1 MGISKKT
8 KEPLARRSSAA
19 KPFKITYATLGM
31 PNPRLHDE
39 FDRALDRVKARL
51 GKTHP
56 MFIGGASV
64 TAEETFKDRSPINTD
79 WLLGKFQK
87 GTARHAGEAVAA
99 ARKAFRNWGEKSWMD
114 RIKVLR
120 RVAGLMEK
128 RIYEL
133 SALTSLEVGKNRLE
147 AIGDVQESIDL
158 IHYYCNQMEV
168 NQGYCR
174 ILAKE
179 SANISNSSV
188 LRPHG
193 VWVVISPFNFPAALS
208 AGPSSAALIAGNTV
222 VLKPA
227 TDTPYTVL
235 EVVRCFLD
243 AGLPDGVLNF
253 VTGPGS
259 NLGNAL
265 ISDPQ
270 VDGITFTG
278 SYDVGM
284 HIFRSFAEGRFPR
297 PCIAEMGG
305 KNPTIISRKADLD
318 LAAAGVMR
326 SAFGLQGQKCSACS
340 RIYVEQPVKEAFI
353 EKFLKLTQSIII
365 GNPLKRDVWL
375 GPVINKKAYA
385 DYMAFCKELR
395 EAGRILHG
403 GEYLTDEDFGK
414 GFFCTPT
421 IVDHLPLDHPLW
433 KKEMF
438 LPIVTVAGV
447 EKLEDAMRQANA
459 GDYGLTAGFFS
470 SSPKEIEWFLNNTQ
484 AGVTY
489 VNRQAGATTG
499 AWPGYQAFGGW
510 KGSSSTGKAGGSLYY
525 LPQFMREQSRTV
537 VSEGDLL

>member
-1 MGISKKT
+1 MRASKTAK
-8 KEPLARRSSAA
+8 KPVARRSSPS
-19 KPFKITYATLGM
+19 KPPKITYATLGM

-39 FDRALDRVKARL
+39 FDQALDQVKARL
-51 GKTHP
+51 GKAHP
-56 MFIGGASV
+56 MLIEGASV
-64 TAEETFKDRSPINTD
+64 MAEETFEDYSPINTD

-87 GTARHAGEAVAA
+87 GIARHARDAVAA
-99 ARKAFRNWGEKSWMD
+99 ARKAFRIWGGKSWMD

-120 RVAGLMEK
+120 RAAGLMEK

-147 AIGDVQESIDL
+147 AIGDIQESIDL
-158 IHYYCNQMEV
+158 IYFYCNQMES
-168 NQGYCR
+168 NQGYSR

-188 LRPHG
+188 LRPHE
-193 VWVVISPFNFPAALS
+193 VWVVISPFNFPSALS
-208 AGPSSAALIAGNTV
+208 AGPSSAAMIAGNTV

-243 AGLPDGVLNF
+243 AGLPTGVLNF
-253 VTGPGS
+253 VTGPGDT
-259 NLGNAL
+259 LGKAL
-265 ISDPQ
+265 ISDPE

-284 HIFRSFAEGRFPR
+284 QILRTFAGGRYPR

-305 KNPTIISRKADLD
+305 KNSTIISRKADLD
-318 LAAAGVMR
+318 LAAMGVMR

-340 RIYVEQPVKEAFI
+340 RVYIEHPVKEAFI

-385 DYMAFCKELR
+385 DYMAFCRELR

-403 GEYLTDEDFGK
+403 GEYLTDGDFGK
-414 GFFCTPT
+414 GFFCAPT
-421 IVDHLPLDHPLW
+421 IVDQLPLDHPLW

-438 LPIVTVAGV
+438 LPIVTVAGA
-447 EKLEDAMRQANA
+447 ENLEEAMRQANA

-470 SSPKEIEWFLNNTQ
+470 SSPKEIEWFLNHIQ

-510 KGSSSTGKAGGSLYY
+510 KGSGSTGKAGGSLYY
-525 LPQFMREQSRTV
+525 VPQFLREQSRTV
-537 VSEGDLL
+537 VS

>member
-1 MGISKKT
+1 MRAPKKA
-8 KEPLARRSSAA
+8 KKPVAKRSSAA
-19 KPFKITYATLGM
+19 RPLKITYATLGM
-31 PNPRLHDE
+31 PNPKMHDE

-51 GKTHP
+51 GKMHP
-56 MFIGGASV
+56 MIIEGASV
-64 TAEETFKDRSPINTD
+64 MAEETFEDYSPIHTD

-87 GTARHAGEAVAA
+87 GTARHAREAVATA
-99 ARKAFRNWGEKSWMD
+99 KKAFRNWSGKPWTD
-114 RIKVLR
+114 RVKILR
-120 RVAGLMEK
+120 RAAGLMEK
-128 RIYEL
+128 RILEL
-133 SALTSLEVGKNRLE
+133 SALTGLEVGKSRLE

-158 IHYYCNQMEV
+158 IHYYCHQMES
-168 NQGYCR
+168 NQGYSR
-174 ILAKE
+174 ALARE
-179 SANISNSSV
+179 SANIVNRSV

-193 VWVVISPFNFPAALS
+193 AWVVISPFNFPSALS
-208 AGPSSAALIAGNTV
+208 AGPSSAAMIAGNTV

-259 NLGNAL
+259 TLGKAL
-265 ISDPQ
+265 ISDPE

-284 HIFRSFAEGRFPR
+284 EIFRTFAEGRYPR

-318 LAAAGVMR
+318 LAAMGVMR

-340 RIYVEQPVKEAFI
+340 RVYIEHPAKEAFI
-353 EKFLKLTQSIII
+353 GKLLKLTQDIRV
-365 GNPLKRDVWL
+365 GNPLKREVWL
-375 GPVINKKAYA
+375 GPVINKKAYT
-385 DYMAFCKELR
+385 DYMAFCRELQ

-403 GEYLTDEDFGK
+403 GEYVTEGDLGK
-414 GFFCTPT
+414 GYFCKPT
-421 IVDHLPLDHPLW
+421 IVDRLPLDHPLW

-438 LPIVTVAGV
+438 LPIVIVAGV
-447 EKLEDAMRQANA
+447 ENLAEAMSQANA
-459 GDYGLTAGFFS
+459 ADYGLTAGFFS
-470 SSPKEIEWFLNNTQ
+470 SSSKEIEWFLNNIQ

-510 KGSSSTGKAGGSLYY
+510 KGSGSTGKAGGSLYY

-537 VSEGDLL
+537 IS

>member
-1 MGISKKT
+1 MVK
-8 KEPLARRSSAA
+8 RSSTA
-19 KPFKITYATLGM
+19 KLPKITYATLGM
-31 PNPRLHDE
+31 PTPRLHDA
-39 FDRALDRVKARL
+39 FDQALDQVKARL

-56 MFIGGASV
+56 MLIEGASV
-64 TAEETFKDRSPINTD
+64 MAEETFEDYSPINTD
-79 WLLGKFQK
+79 WLLGRFQK
-87 GTARHAGEAVAA
+87 GTARHAREAVAA
-99 ARKAFRNWGEKSWMD
+99 ARKAFPIWGGKSWMD

-120 RVAGLMEK
+120 RAVGLMEK

-133 SALTSLEVGKNRLE
+133 GALTSLEVGKNRLE
-147 AIGDVQESIDL
+147 AIGDIQESIDL
-158 IHYYCNQMEV
+158 IYYYCNQMEA
-168 NQGYCR
+168 NQGYWR
-174 ILAKE
+174 VLARE
-179 SANISNSSV
+179 SANIANSSV

-193 VWVVISPFNFPAALS
+193 VWVVVSPFNFPSALS
-208 AGPSSAALIAGNTV
+208 AGPSSAAMVAGNTV

-253 VTGPGS
+253 ITGPG
-259 NLGNAL
+259 NTVGNAL
-265 ISDPQ
+265 IADPG

-284 HIFRSFAEGRFPR
+284 HILRSFAAGRYPR

-340 RIYVEQPVKEAFI
+340 RVYIEHPVKEAFI
-353 EKFLKLTQSIII
+353 EKLLKLTKAIVI
-365 GNPLKRDVWL
+365 GNPLKREVWL

-385 DYMAFCKELR
+385 DYMAFCMELR
-395 EAGRILHG
+395 GAGRIVQG
-403 GEYLTDEDFGK
+403 GEYLTEGDFGK
-414 GFFCTPT
+414 GFFCAPT
-421 IVDHLPLDHPLW
+421 IVDGLPLDHPLW

-447 EKLEDAMRQANA
+447 ENLEEAMRRANA

-470 SSPKEIEWFLNNTQ
+470 SSPKEIEWFLNSIQ

-510 KGSSSTGKAGGSLYY
+510 KGSGSTGKAGGSLYY
-525 LPQFMREQSRTV
+525 LLQFMREQSRTV
-537 VSEGDLL
+537 VS